1 MSRTKTW
8 LQPQPREG
16 GNHEVGTWRLNKPAE
31 LNHLGPW
38 MSYVPCVLRMEAIPV
53 FPKQLITKHRI
64 SSQTNDNAPRTGRK
78 KHEEQNP
85 DITDDND
92 TTTVTG
98 IRDTFLRQ
106 EGGITQPKDITS
118 NEPILSWCNANSSIN
133 INDTHACTSQS
144 DANAQ
149 RINIL
154 ARKAESGQI
163 RSNPAWSEAG
173 QGEVTY

>member
-1 MSRTKTW
+1 
-8 LQPQPREG
+8 
-16 GNHEVGTWRLNKPAE
+16 
-31 LNHLGPW
+31 

-118 NEPILSWCNANSSIN
+118 NEPILS
-133 INDTHACTSQS
+133 
-144 DANAQ
+144 
-149 RINIL
+149 
-154 ARKAESGQI
+154 
-163 RSNPAWSEAG
+163 
-173 QGEVTY
+173 